1 MCLIRSEIN
10 AYNRYLKNQAND
22 WYNNRRKSR
31 IFSGIFKTRK
41 TREQQFLESDEGE
54 KFEEEMENM
63 KISHITVKKE
73 ELENKIKEK
82 EEELENLGNL
92 DWGNDSKNKLKEEL
106 EKLEEQLEK
115 YENCISTQSKPD
127 DYFETNLIPYKDEN
141 DENDEHL
148 QALQNQLKELSTTQ
162 QKVFNNGGK
171 KRRRRTKRRK
181 H

>member
-1 MCLIRSEIN
+1 
-10 AYNRYLKNQAND
+10 
-22 WYNNRRKSR
+22 
-31 IFSGIFKTRK
+31 
-41 TREQQFLESDEGE
+41 
-54 KFEEEMENM
+54 M